1 MSYKNQKQSVKEL
14 RAWAKSKGYVMRKGN
29 ANLANIQAY
38 RLYDKD
44 SNKVVSPYFTLHDVS
59 YLNNHSDMGF
69 YGLLYSHLIK

>member
-14 RAWAKSKGYVMRKGN
+14 RAWAKSEGYVMRKGN

-38 RLYDKD
+38 RLHDKVSD
-44 SNKVVSPYFTLHDVS
+44 KVLSPYFTLHDVS